1 MWGNKKSKA
10 VKIETLVGT
19 AMEIH
24 GDLVFSGGLHVDGK
38 IIGNVIADENAHS
51 MLVLSDQG
59 QIEGEVRVPYVVLN
73 GQVTGDVYAS
83 ERVELSKHG
92 QVKGNVYYNLLEMA
106 MGAEVNGNLVH
117 KSPEEEKLAV
127 EQDKIAVQADKKIGY
142 SANVDTKLAAGSSK

>member
-1 MWGNKKSKA
+1 MWGKKKNKST
-10 VKIETLVGT
+10 KIETLIGT
-19 AMEIH
+19 AMEIQ
-24 GDLVFSGGLHVDGK
+24 GDLIFSGGLHVDGK
-38 IIGNVIADENAHS
+38 IVGNVIAEEDSHS

-83 ERVELSKHG
+83 ERVELSRHG

-117 KSPEEEKLAV
+117 CK
-127 EQDKIAVQADKKIGY
+127 DDKKLLEFQTDNNEKHEED
-142 SANVDTKLAAGSSK
+142 SEPSPTAS